1 MLVCLL
7 FACLIPCNTTAETT
21 ASLIMKGDDLFD
33 AGKYQDAIETYE
45 ESITQDPKQAR
56 AWAGKGYALNVL
68 KDYEN
73 ALIAFD
79 EAVAISPNFGKA
91 VYERGNALYGLSR
104 YDEAIIAYDN
114 AIKIY
119 PQYAYLAY
127 YGKAKAL
134 QALEKNSDALS
145 LYEKAISLKSDYAPA
160 WNFKG
165 ETLSA
170 LGRYDE
176 AVLAFDK
183 ALSLDPALTVAEMNR
198 QNLSSKMKAD
208 IQGSSPLSPET
219 PLPAPSQV
227 QTTIMTPEITG
238 TEKRTGLPFLIIV
251 LGAGLGLFLGRRKV

>member
-1 MLVCLL
+1 MN
-7 FACLIPCNTTAETT
+7 A
-21 ASLIMKGDDLFD
+21 
-33 AGKYQDAIETYE
+33 
-45 ESITQDPKQAR
+45 
-56 AWAGKGYALNVL
+56 L

-79 EAVAISPNFGKA
+79 EAVVLSPNFGKA
-91 VYERGNALYGLSR
+91 VYERGNALLGLSR
-104 YDEAIIAYDN
+104 YDEAITAFDD

-134 QALEKNSDALS
+134 SALEKNSDALS

-160 WNFKG
+160 WNYKG

-183 ALSLDPALTVAEMNR
+183 ALSLDPNLKIAEMNR
-198 QNLSSKMKAD
+198 QKISVTPSAD
-208 IQGSSPLSPET
+208 ILGSSTISPQT
-219 PLPAPSQV
+219 PSPATTPV
-227 QTTIMTPEITG
+227 QTTIVTPKKTG
-238 TEKRTGLPFLIIV
+238 SETKTGLPFLIVV
-251 LGAGLGLFLGRRKV
+251 LGAGFGLFLGRRKV